1 MASHHKFRAFQS
13 DLLIVKISHEGCF
26 GPYLTILSQLTF
38 DVCVA
43 SKNCEKNYYNLLF
56 WNFKVIHV
64 DAFKKL
70 DTSINLC
77 LSLSAIIVFRL
88 DESMAVK

>member
-1 MASHHKFRAFQS
+1 MMASHHKFRAFQS

-56 WNFKVIHV
+56 
-64 DAFKKL
+64 
-70 DTSINLC
+70 
-77 LSLSAIIVFRL
+77 
-88 DESMAVK
+88 

>member
-1 MASHHKFRAFQS
+1 MTNKRKSTTHTICIHNHVMMASHHKFRAFQS

-56 WNFKVIHV
+56 
-64 DAFKKL
+64 
-70 DTSINLC
+70 
-77 LSLSAIIVFRL
+77 
-88 DESMAVK
+88 